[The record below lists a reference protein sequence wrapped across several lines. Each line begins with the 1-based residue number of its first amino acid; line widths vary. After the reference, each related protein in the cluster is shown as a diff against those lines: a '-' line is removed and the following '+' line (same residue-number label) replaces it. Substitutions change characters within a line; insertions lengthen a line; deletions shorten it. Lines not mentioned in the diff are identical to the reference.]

1 MTNIYLGCI
10 PDNTLTTGLV
20 SSSGFVLY
28 RLWWFVLLLLWL
40 LRGLSLLS
48 LAPRVMVLLP
58 ELRTSLLLSLIRV
71 HRVHTVILTLTWK
84 GLSTVSSCK
93 RVKTE
98 MELTEDGSFDLRGF
112 SPHSLTFLPNINCL
126 LATEK
131 SGGARCLDLTSGA
144 ELLSTGTQRPT
155 PTHSPHVRIK
165 PQG

>member
-1 MTNIYLGCI
+1 MTNIYLACI

-71 HRVHTVILTLTWK
+71 HRVHTH
-84 GLSTVSSCK
+84 
-93 RVKTE
+93 
-98 MELTEDGSFDLRGF
+98 M
-112 SPHSLTFLPNINCL
+112 
-126 LATEK
+126 
-131 SGGARCLDLTSGA
+131 
-144 ELLSTGTQRPT
+144 
-155 PTHSPHVRIK
+155 RI
-165 PQG
+165 